1 MGASEVLHPLKATLF
16 HSVIYL
22 NIMLGKGSLACPTA
36 CFCDEGFHYVSCVGD
51 GSWVIP
57 SDIPKT
63 VIRLELR
70 NYMIPYLSSADLTGL
85 VQLQELIVQQAQ
97 LHVISNDTFLN
108 LKTLK
113 RLDLSQNLLTVL
125 NRGTFDGVFALR
137 YLDVSSNFLVSF
149 EEAFGE
155 LSAVEQLNLRA
166 NQIPRL
172 TAKSLTG
179 LRKIQYLNLDSN
191 NISLIEVGSFQ
202 YLTNLAHLILSN
214 NPLTTLCRLDFFGNR
229 LQYID
234 ISHIGIQRVPQSL
247 TRFVR
252 DLRLAKNNITYIPA
266 GDLESYNYIELL
278 VLDDNNITEIE
289 NDALGRLEFLNR
301 LWLNGNKLS
310 SVPVNLPPSL
320 SALYIEENRLKK
332 VSSFSFQGLI
342 NLEQLFLQRN
352 QIEELEECAFCD
364 LFNLKSLDLQANK
377 IRNLTPGI
385 FEKLSHLQI
394 LDLSQNEIK
403 LMEPRC
409 FFGLNHL
416 QILQV
421 SRISSFVQFDELM
434 FDTLTNLHT
443 LELYDSAQFC
453 SQVLNATRALHGL
466 RNLRELNIMHNNL
479 INLRSDFPSFFPKLK
494 IIKMS
499 GNTWHCNQSILWLQK
514 WITTSTVQFYQSY
527 DIRCASPLHF
537 KFKPIMLLKKED
549 FTNTQNITSSET
561 KTDFRNSKENGDTP
575 GLSVKGFLSITA
587 KPVGS
592 SIPVYGTFVSVKLN
606 RSQPNLW
613 IKQFES
619 NPSRNEE
626 PRVRTSEVSSYSET
640 VTPSR
645 ISSDVSITPI
655 VSNTRLINPI
665 YTSNDKDNISHIQ
678 TGTSNI
684 TRTTV
689 ANGEFTDFLEDVK
702 VSFVNRSNISTLP
715 INNKTMGFIEG
726 NHDTQQE
733 QYKHPTVNA
742 RRGDELRF
750 KNTPTPIVITFSLVG
765 GCLLVLVGL
774 LISFVICR
782 HHNFS
787 CNAGECKVRRSS
799 NISYSPQRD
808 EVSIL
813 TVPDGT
819 MRIKTN
825 SHYELGN
832 KLYYFMESND
842 AYPDQQFQ
850 ELLPRTMEE
859 NGHFLS

>member
-1 MGASEVLHPLKATLF
+1 MGESEVIHPLKTTLF

-22 NIMLGKGSLACPTA
+22 NIMLAKGSLACPSA
-36 CFCDEGFHYVSCVGD
+36 CFCDEGFHYISCVGD
-51 GSWVIP
+51 GSWEMP

-70 NYMIPYLSSADLTGL
+70 NYMIPYLSPTDLTGL
-85 VQLQELIVQQAQ
+85 EQLQDLIIQQTQ
-97 LHVISNDTFLN
+97 LQVISNDTFLN

-113 RLDLSQNLLTVL
+113 RLDLSQNFLTIL
-125 NRGTFDGVFALR
+125 NKGTFDGVLALR
-137 YLDVSSNFLVSF
+137 YLDVSSNLLVSF
-149 EEAFGE
+149 DEAFGE
-155 LSAVEQLNLRA
+155 LSCVEQLNFRA

-191 NISLIEVGSFQ
+191 NISMIEVGSFQ

-214 NPLTTLCRLDFFGNR
+214 NPLTTLCRLDVFGNR

-234 ISHIGIQRVPQSL
+234 ISNIGIQRVPQSL

-278 VLDDNNITEIE
+278 VLDDNNIKEIE

-320 SALYIEENRLKK
+320 IDLYIEENRLKTI
-332 VSSFSFQGLI
+332 SSFSFQGLI

-377 IRNLTPGI
+377 IKNLTSGI
-385 FEKLSHLQI
+385 FEKLTHLRI

-403 LMEPRC
+403 IMEPRC

-443 LELYDSAQFC
+443 LELYDSSHFC
-453 SQVLNATRALHGL
+453 SQVLNATRALSGL

-479 INLRSDFPSFFPKLK
+479 INLRSDFPSFFPKLN

-499 GNTWHCNQSILWLQK
+499 GNTWHCNQSILWLQE
-514 WITTSTVQFYQSY
+514 WITTSAVQFYQSY
-527 DIRCASPLHF
+527 DVRCASPLQL
-537 KFKPIMLLKKED
+537 KFKPIMLLRKED
-549 FTNTQNITSSET
+549 FTNTQNMTSS
-561 KTDFRNSKENGDTP
+561 KTEKDFRYHEENGDTP
-575 GLSVKGFLSITA
+575 GLSAKEFLSVTA
-587 KPVGS
+587 KPVGR

-606 RSQPNLW
+606 RSQPDLW
-613 IKQFES
+613 MEQLES
-619 NPSRNEE
+619 RSTINGE
-626 PRVRTSEVSSYSET
+626 PHAHASEVSSDSEPFN
-640 VTPSR
+640 PSR
-645 ISSDVSITPI
+645 VSNDALITPV
-655 VSNTRLINPI
+655 VSGASLINRI
-665 YTSNDKDNISHIQ
+665 YVTDDKNNISHVQ
-678 TGTSNI
+678 TETLNI

-689 ANGEFTDFLEDVK
+689 KNGEITDLLESVEVPL
-702 VSFVNRSNISTLP
+702 VSRSNISN
-715 INNKTMGFIEG
+715 NNKTMGSTEG
-726 NHDTQQE
+726 NPNKQQE

-742 RRGDELRF
+742 RRGDELRL
-750 KNTPTPIVITFSLVG
+750 KNTPPPIVITFSLVG
-765 GCLLVLVGL
+765 GCLLVMVGL
-774 LISFVICR
+774 LILFVTCR

-787 CNAGECKVRRSS
+787 CKAEDYKLRRSS

-819 MRIKTN
+819 LRIKTS
-825 SHYELGN
+825 SHYGLGN
-832 KLYYFMESND
+832 KVYYFMESND

-850 ELLPRTMEE
+850 ELLPRTLEE